1 MARAL
6 QDSLD
11 MAYSNTAFAS
21 AAAAGMTREELDLAF
36 ARQLQEEEYRDGNE
50 RRQGMAAAGGN
61 DSNGQRLEL

>member
-11 MAYSNTAFAS
+11 MAYSNAAFAS

-36 ARQLQEEEYRDGNE
+36 ARQLQEEEYRGENE
-50 RRQGMAAAGGN
+50 RRQGTAAAGGN